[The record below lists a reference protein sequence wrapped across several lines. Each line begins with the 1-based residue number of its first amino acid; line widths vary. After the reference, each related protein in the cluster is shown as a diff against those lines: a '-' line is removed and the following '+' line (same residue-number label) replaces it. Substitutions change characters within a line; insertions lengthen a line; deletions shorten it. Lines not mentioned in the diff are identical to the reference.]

1 MLVRRLS
8 ETGVIGVSCID
19 EHGQTVVAGGT
30 ASANASPF
38 LKAVADRAKELP
50 LIGPNPTICIET
62 DSLYVVAFHDDIF
75 SSCLSFL
82 NRLPCVPCRC
92 ILMKSELSCTVC
104 IYKNA
109 SVP

>member
-62 DSLYVVAFHDDIF
+62 DSL
-75 SSCLSFL
+75 
-82 NRLPCVPCRC
+82 C